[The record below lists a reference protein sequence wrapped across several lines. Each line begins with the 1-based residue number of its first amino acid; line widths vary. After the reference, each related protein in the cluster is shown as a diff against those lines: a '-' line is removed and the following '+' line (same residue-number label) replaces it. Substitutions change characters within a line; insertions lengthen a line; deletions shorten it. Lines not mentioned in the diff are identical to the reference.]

1 MENTTKINILIK
13 NITFINMANV
23 NKDDVIKSIYVDRAG
38 FGSISTTF
46 KDAKA
51 EEPSITLNDVKELF

>member
-1 MENTTKINILIK
+1 
-13 NITFINMANV
+13 MANV